1 MRFAL
6 LIIGSGLFGCGNYKT
21 TDPDFKYERIQTA
34 QSTDTGKEL
43 SQITLPGINTAD
55 KNPTTILPVSATSN
69 SNTADKN
76 LNPAHGLPGHR
87 CELAVGAPLNNTP
100 VTPPQPVQIVQQPQ
114 PAVVSKSPEV
124 FNPKTTTGAG
134 INPAHGQPGHRCEI
148 AVGAP
153 LNSATVTA
161 PQQTQQ
167 VVKNQV
173 SPTTKTAPGMN
184 PQHGKPGHRCDIAV
198 GAPLSQA
205 IVKKD
210 DAGQAPKII
219 LPSIK
224 DSTKN

>member
-1 MRFAL
+1 
-6 LIIGSGLFGCGNYKT
+6 
-21 TDPDFKYERIQTA
+21 
-34 QSTDTGKEL
+34 
-43 SQITLPGINTAD
+43 
-55 KNPTTILPVSATSN
+55 
-69 SNTADKN
+69 
-76 LNPAHGLPGHR
+76 
-87 CELAVGAPLNNTP
+87 
-100 VTPPQPVQIVQQPQ
+100 
-114 PAVVSKSPEV
+114 
-124 FNPKTTTGAG
+124 
-134 INPAHGQPGHRCEI
+134 
-148 AVGAP
+148 VGAP

-167 VVKNQV
+167 VVKNEV

-210 DAGQAPKII
+210 NAGQAPKII